1 MPRSGQELQAVRG
14 VVSVVAGG
22 RSGRAGRRRS
32 RGRVRPMSVSTE
44 EAAGL
49 GSEFDL
55 VAARSWHPCG
65 ILWVVTEIDRGAGA
79 ATRP

>member
-1 MPRSGQELQAVRG
+1 M
-14 VVSVVAGG
+14 
-22 RSGRAGRRRS
+22 
-32 RGRVRPMSVSTE
+32 RPMSVSTE